1 MKIFHICKWIYLF
14 YGLELYLVFALIVK
28 NSLFLKIL
36 NRGLIKSSNQTKM
49 ENEEKL
55 MEVLAHINIQ
65 FNSFIIK
72 KQKQIKEIN
81 QQINKLEIYKTNDD
95 NAQQSHVLSNIFLK
109 ILKIFNFNT
118 L

>member
-1 MKIFHICKWIYLF
+1 M
-14 YGLELYLVFALIVK
+14 
-28 NSLFLKIL
+28 KIL

-81 QQINKLEIYKTNDD
+81 QQINKLESGLEELKKEIQKKDNEISKNKDTFENTKAALEKQINDEREKSKTISN
-95 NAQQSHVLSNIFLK
+95 NLSQLK
-109 ILKIFNFNT
+109 KDLINLLK
-118 L
+118 